1 MVVAYRT
8 LMCAQYPSF
17 KQGGYSVAMGQQI
30 VANFCRLAHHVMGI
44 SKRDQSGI
52 TFPAISTKCL
62 SLIKTI
68 ILRLVWRDSVVP
80 LSVE

>member
-44 SKRDQSGI
+44 SKSEVDPVFLDTGLGDN
-52 TFPAISTKCL
+52 T
-62 SLIKTI
+62 
-68 ILRLVWRDSVVP
+68 
-80 LSVE
+80 